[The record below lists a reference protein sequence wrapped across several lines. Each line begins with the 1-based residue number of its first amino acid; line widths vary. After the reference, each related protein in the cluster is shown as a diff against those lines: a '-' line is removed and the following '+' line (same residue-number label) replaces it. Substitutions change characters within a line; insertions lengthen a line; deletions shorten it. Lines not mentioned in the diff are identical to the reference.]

1 MLEDKYKALIAC
13 FGIGSITAI
22 ELFNIAFLGM
32 DGVVASAIVAS
43 IAGIV
48 GIALG
53 KLGKG

>member
-1 MLEDKYKALIAC
+1 MEDKYKALIAC

-22 ELFNIAFLGM
+22 EIVNIIFIGM
-32 DGVVASAIVAS
+32 DGAIASAIVAS

-48 GIALG
+48 GVAIGA